1 MVVDKFIMQLEV
13 QLSEKGVSVVLTDK
27 ARDWLATKGYDKT
40 FGARPLGRVI
50 QEHIKKPLAEELLFG
65 RLVDGGIVNV
75 DLSKDKLILKTEGS
89 GNKDKKKKIIGP
101 KFKSKDTP
109 ELT

>member
-1 MVVDKFIMQLEV
+1 MQRNRLA
-13 QLSEKGVSVVLTDK
+13 QNDYYKLVVLTDK

-65 RLVDGGIVNV
+65 RLVDGGVVYV
-75 DLSKDKLILKTEGS
+75 DLSKDKLTLKTEGS
-89 GNKDKKKKIIGP
+89 VSKDKKKKTIDP
-101 KFKSKDTP
+101 KNKSNDAT